1 MFGKNGF
8 EIIPVIDILN
18 SKAVHAVEGKR
29 SDYLPL
35 KSYLFDSPNPQKIIV
50 SLYKKFKFT
59 KFYIADLDSIMYKNP
74 NLKIIN
80 NISKNLP
87 YISIILDPGIENLN
101 DLTPFLKYNNIN
113 LILGL
118 ETIKNLNLI
127 GESIDRLG
135 RERIFVSIDMYNGDI
150 FSKNPTIKIYGPLEI
165 INKVHKLKV
174 SNIILLDLSRVG
186 QKIGGIPPLYE
197 KIRKKFSENIFVGG
211 GIKDIEDINLY
222 HNNDFTGVLIGT
234 ALYDGT
240 IKKKEIKA
248 FFNAINQQ

>member
-1 MFGKNGF
+1 MFSKNRF

-29 SDYLPL
+29 SDYVSL
-35 KSYLFDSPNPQKIIV
+35 KSYLFDSPNPQQIIT

-59 KFYIADLDSIMYKNP
+59 KFYIADLDSIIHKNP
-74 NLKIIN
+74 NLNIID

-101 DLTPFLKYNNIN
+101 DFTPFLNHNNLN

-118 ETIKNLNLI
+118 ETIKSLDLI
-127 GESIDRLG
+127 GEFIDRLG
-135 RERIFVSIDMYNGDI
+135 QERIFVSIDMFNGKI
-150 FSKNPTIKIYGPLEI
+150 FSKNPTIKNYGPLEI
-165 INKVHKLKV
+165 INKIHKLKV

-186 QKIGGIPPLYE
+186 QKIGGIPPLYK
-197 KIRKKFSENIFVGG
+197 KIRKMFSENIFVGG
-211 GIKDIEDINLY
+211 GIKDIDDINLY
-222 HNNDFTGVLIGT
+222 HNNDFNGVLIGT

-248 FFNAINQQ
+248 FFNVINQQ